1 MEDGEGEEHN
11 AVLGREQQWLW
22 PRLCHAGQRGAS
34 ALMVLVAMGTKSN
47 GAERGFER
55 ELTVDA

>member
-1 MEDGEGEEHN
+1 M
-11 AVLGREQQWLW
+11 LGREQQWLW

-34 ALMVLVAMGTKSN
+34 SLMVLVAMGTKSN